1 MKSIVARLIVV
12 LAFLTSASA
21 VADSPPRVVVTI
33 KPFHSLA
40 SAVMEGV
47 GNPYL
52 VVRGFQSPH
61 TYQLLPS
68 DAQAFIDAD
77 LVYWVGPGLETNLG
91 NFVSNLIEN
100 TTVVEITEIDGLTLI
115 SYAEDS
121 HDESGAHEEHD
132 EHEDDEHAHDG
143 EAHDDD
149 HGHEGEEHHDD
160 GEEHA
165 SRETEEDQHED
176 DGHDDHDDHG
186 HGHDHGSG
194 VDVHVWLDVD
204 NAKVVAAEMASRLS
218 SVDPDNQETYLSNAK
233 RLTERLDGLEKE
245 LALMAETVQN
255 KPYIVFHDAYK
266 YIEARYGL
274 QYVEAITISPEQQP
288 SAKRFRQLVNYAQ
301 EEDIHCVFKEPQF
314 SSKTVE
320 VLATEKDVSVVD
332 LDPLGAELEPGPEAY
347 FQLMRNI
354 MASLQ
359 GCLLESAS

>member
-1 MKSIVARLIVV
+1 MKSIVARLVVV

-21 VADSPPRVVVTI
+21 VADSSPRVVVSI

-40 SAVMEGV
+40 SAIMEGV
-47 GNPYL
+47 GTPYL
-52 VVRGFQSPH
+52 VVKGFQSPH

-77 LVYWVGPGLETNLG
+77 LVYWVGPGLETNLED
-91 NFVSNLIEN
+91 FVANLTER
-100 TTVVEITEIDGLTLI
+100 TTVVEITEIDGLNLI
-115 SYAEDS
+115 SYSEDS
-121 HDESGAHEEHD
+121 HDESGAYQ
-132 EHEDDEHAHDG
+132 EHEDHEEDEHSHDSAAHDEHAH
-143 EAHDDD
+143 
-149 HGHEGEEHHDD
+149 EGDEHHDD

-165 SRETEEDQHED
+165 NRETGEYQQEGD
-176 DGHDDHDDHG
+176 DDHDEND
-186 HGHDHGSG
+186 HGHDHGESG
-194 VDVHVWLDVD
+194 FDMHLWLDVD
-204 NAKVVAAEMASRLS
+204 NAKVVASEMASRLAS
-218 SVDPDNQETYLSNAK
+218 MDPENQETYLSNAK
-233 RLTERLDGLEKE
+233 RLIERLDELEKE

-266 YIEARYGL
+266 YIESRYGL

-301 EEDIHCVFKEPQF
+301 KEDIQCVFKEPQF
-314 SSKTVE
+314 SSKAVE

-332 LDPLGAELEPGPEAY
+332 LDPLGAELEPGPDAY

-359 GCLLESAS
+359 GCLLETAS